1 MDPAGVAQRWGG
13 SLPPRQV
20 HIVTMP
26 KQPASQ
32 HEFWERFADACAI
45 DSQGLELDQVRVNE
59 SMGVVEAELLRRVNQ
74 TLAGRIA
81 TSRDQSVLLRDLFAH
96 EILVPQGSE
105 PIAISPEQ
113 YDEATERA
121 NQAIAEL
128 SESGVNVHGDLD
140 DLRATRVAGRTPDEV
155 SDSEL
160 LEVALESIS
169 RLLLRVKDSSVGM
182 PGATEATSASV
193 PRRLVRALSAPVV
206 EAKRRRLEKRVEGL
220 EELIHQRRLL
230 EQRVAELS
238 DLVAELLMPALGSD
252 GSITGEDLESYRRD
266 SL

>member
-1 MDPAGVAQRWGG
+1 M
-13 SLPPRQV
+13 
-20 HIVTMP
+20 
-26 KQPASQ
+26 
-32 HEFWERFADACAI
+32 
-45 DSQGLELDQVRVNE
+45 
-59 SMGVVEAELLRRVNQ
+59 
-74 TLAGRIA
+74 
-81 TSRDQSVLLRDLFAH
+81 
-96 EILVPQGSE
+96 
-105 PIAISPEQ
+105 
-113 YDEATERA
+113 
-121 NQAIAEL
+121 
-128 SESGVNVHGDLD
+128 D

>member
-1 MDPAGVAQRWGG
+1 MDPAGVARRWGG

-45 DSQGLELDQVRVNE
+45 DSEGLDLDQVKVNE

-74 TLAGRIA
+74 ALSGRIA

-105 PIAISPEQ
+105 PIAISAEQ
-113 YDEATERA
+113 YDEAAERA
-121 NQAIAEL
+121 DQAIAEL
-128 SESGVNVHGDLD
+128 RESGVKVHGDLS
-140 DLRATRVAGRTPDEV
+140 DLTATRVAGRTPDQV

-160 LEVALESIS
+160 LEVALESIA
-169 RLLLRVKDSSVGM
+169 RLLLRVKDSSDGVL
-182 PGATEATSASV
+182 GAHELASASV
-193 PRRLVRALSAPVV
+193 PRRVVRALAAPVV
-206 EAKRRRLEKRVEGL
+206 EAKRRRLENRVEAL
-220 EELIHQRRLL
+220 EEVIHQRRLL

-238 DLVAELLMPALGSD
+238 DLVAELLMPALVSD